1 MKTDSPK
8 VQVVCITY
16 KHEKYLAEALE
27 SFVRQKTNFPFEVLV
42 GNDCSPD
49 GTQAVID
56 TYVQKYPHIIKDI
69 KRERNMGPTRNLV
82 DLCKR
87 CTAPYIA
94 FCEGDDYWIDECKLQ
109 KQYDYMESHP
119 NVNFC
124 FTRTKITFPEGWGIE
139 DYYKPVNGEIL
150 MPDSMP
156 GAIIKDTYRVHE
168 MIDVMLAQTSSFFF
182 RWNYNLEIPEWY
194 YGGILGD
201 NPMLYM
207 QLGEGIAGFLPD
219 VTSVYRRS
227 EVGVFMT
234 ADKTEHFLKTRKEYV
249 RFLYGCIEH
258 FRKHHN
264 SYACPQMLARLVR
277 EVRNLVNACN
287 TVGRYDE
294 LIYVLQQYPE
304 SMKEALTVIMS
315 KPQPGQPGQKRAKK
329 KRGWLKRNLVDPLL
343 FDKEF
348 YLMENKDVAKSGMN
362 PRRHYFVFGW
372 KEGRRPYPPKRK
384 ISRLIKSWLWY
395 WLGALVP
402 KKKNSWVFSSFFKC
416 GYLDN
421 TKYLYEYLVE
431 NHPEIQAT
439 WLTMDDKV
447 YKMLKEKGMPVKKMK
462 KAKWTMLRA
471 SVAFTDHY
479 RCSDYE
485 NIYGFNARTKV
496 VQLWHGVGLKRL
508 LPVGD
513 RIPSTTIPGVRL
525 SSDIIATESDGF
537 AKRLAKSIRYIFRAP
552 FRELTEKYFG
562 FVCPGRAYVGLYADA
577 WRMPKGCCIFSGYPR
592 NVKLHTTKASSSL
605 KIMYSPTFRWNP
617 ADEHKVIL
625 RFIEGLP
632 LISEFLNAY
641 DAELVLRL
649 HPHTWRSYMQEIKN
663 ALVNHPRVKVDE
675 EKDVYESLGTYT
687 HMIGDYSSISNDFA
701 ELLNRPHVY
710 FIPDLDAYKSRDCS
724 FAYPFEEY
732 SPGAQVK
739 SWPEVID
746 ALKEYIENPK
756 KDEEWRLKIQEFF
769 FDMKV
774 NDENNSQRIVEEIK
788 RRLKIS

>member
-1 MKTDSPK
+1 MKTSSPA

-16 KHEKYLAEALE
+16 KHEKFLAEALE

-49 GTQAVID
+49 GTQTVID
-56 TYVQKYPHIIKDI
+56 TYVQKYPHIVKDI

-94 FCEGDDYWIDECKLQ
+94 FCEGDDYWVDDCKLQ

-119 NVNFC
+119 EAKFC

-139 DYYKPVNGEIL
+139 DYYTPINGEIL

-156 GAIIKDTYRVHE
+156 GAVIKDSYRVHE
-168 MIDVMLAQTSSFFF
+168 MIDVMPAQTSSFFF
-182 RWNYNLEIPEWY
+182 RWNYNIEIPEWY

-207 QLGEGIAGFLPD
+207 QLGEGVAGFIPD

-234 ADKTEHFLKTRKEYV
+234 ADKTEHFLKTRKEYI
-249 RFLYGCIEH
+249 RFLYGCMEY
-258 FRKHHN
+258 FREHHN

-277 EVRNLVNACN
+277 EVCNLMDACN
-287 TVGRYDE
+287 TIGRYDE
-294 LIYVLQQYPE
+294 LIYALQQYPE
-304 SMKEALTVIMS
+304 SMKEALTVILGNS
-315 KPQPGQPGQKRAKK
+315 QPSQKRAKK
-329 KRGWLKRNLVDPLL
+329 KRGWFKRNFLDRLL

-362 PRRHYFVFGW
+362 PRRHYFAFGW
-372 KEGRRPYPPKRK
+372 KEGRRAYPANRK
-384 ISRLIKSWLWY
+384 VFRLIKSWLWY

-402 KKKNSWVFSSFFKC
+402 KKKNSWVFSSFFQR
-416 GYLDN
+416 GYMDN

-431 NHPEIQAT
+431 NHPEIQVT

-471 SVAFTDHY
+471 AVAFTDHF
-479 RCSDYE
+479 RSSDYD
-485 NIYGFNARTKV
+485 NVYGFNARTKV
-496 VQLWHGVGLKRL
+496 VQLWHGVGLKNMV
-508 LPVGD
+508 PVGD
-513 RIPSTTIPGVRL
+513 SIPNTTVPGVRL
-525 SSDIIATESDGF
+525 SSDIVANESDGLF
-537 AKRLAKSIRYIFRAP
+537 ARMAKSVRYIFRAP
-552 FRELTEKYFG
+552 FRELTERYFG
-562 FVCPGRAYVGLYADA
+562 FVCPGPAYESLYAKG
-577 WRMPKGCCIFSGYPR
+577 WHMPKDCCIFAGYPR
-592 NVKLHTTKASSSL
+592 NVHLHKSQVPQ
-605 KIMYSPTFRWNP
+605 KVKVIYSPTYRWDP
-617 ADEHKVIL
+617 KEETKMIDD
-625 RFIEGLP
+625 FIAALP
-632 LISEFLNAY
+632 LISQFL
-641 DAELVLRL
+641 DSVDGEMSLRL
-649 HPHTWRSYMQEIKN
+649 HPHTWRSYMSKIKQ
-663 ALVNHPRVKVDE
+663 ALQFHPRVGVDE
-675 EKDVYESLGTYT
+675 EKDAYEKLGEYS
-687 HMIGDYSSISNDFA
+687 HMVGDFSSISNDFA
-701 ELLNRPHVY
+701 ELMNRPHV
-710 FIPDLDAYKSRDCS
+710 FLVPDLEAFLKNDC
-724 FAYPFEEY
+724 ALNNPFEEY